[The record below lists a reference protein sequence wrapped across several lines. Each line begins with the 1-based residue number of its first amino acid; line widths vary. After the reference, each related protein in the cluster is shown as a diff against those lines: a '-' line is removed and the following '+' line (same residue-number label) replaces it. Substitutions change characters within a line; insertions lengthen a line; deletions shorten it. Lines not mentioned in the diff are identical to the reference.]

1 MMKDFVIMKELV
13 IQEQLLRLL
22 SPQIKNGL
30 LLLGQKEQYSFGKHH
45 KMSLSPNQDRK
56 KLAYNNDL

>member
-22 SPQIKNGL
+22 FPQIKNGL
-30 LLLGQKEQYSFGKHH
+30 LLLVQKEQYSFGKHH
-45 KMSLSPNQDRK
+45 KMSWSPNQDRK